1 MPSTRSSNRAGG
13 GLDLA
18 ALANPAPASTEL
30 PDDDFDPTGGA
41 LPRDANADS
50 GDDDSGDGFSDDDVG
65 AVDDGVLA
73 PTEDDKGDKGGRLRM
88 RGGLSL
94 DELGAEYHGKRSS
107 RKAMEE
113 AWAGA
118 EDPDAEED
126 SEEDEDEEEEDDS
139 MEGLDADDLARM
151 EREAAEDDDGSD
163 EDDEDIDDEDED
175 DEDDSGADSGAD
187 VDVDDDDE
195 SQEASDDD
203 DDDGGDGGDLAAELA
218 AFRREEAEANRLAAA
233 KSQNAVK
240 GAAVRRQNEVWE
252 KALQTRIVLQRG
264 LNASAKMPTPT
275 YWRALAKADG
285 DVKPA
290 MATCAAAA
298 RGALDALCS
307 LQAALIDGNPAIA
320 EAAGDVVGGGKKRK
334 ASSAMAAVSKFGLLA
349 SPASEVWENVDSV
362 YQRFAAF
369 RDVSIDRWHRKAQ
382 VQVGKMSA
390 GGSEMRAFNQSVSAQ
405 VASAMRI
412 PDRLVRKSQPPAHLA
427 PKRLGEPEG
436 TEKAAPTGD
445 RTEGLDADDLE
456 AAARAEARVEE
467 IYDDADFYEQVL
479 KEFLESAGAAAGL
492 AAAASKPAKRRKVVD
507 RRASKGRKLR
517 YHVQQKLVNFCAP
530 VELEVPQ
537 WAEKIF
543 GQLFASSA

>member
-13 GLDLA
+13 GLNLA

-41 LPRDANADS
+41 LPRDASADS

-94 DELGAEYHGKRSS
+94 DELGAEYHGKRTS

-126 SEEDEDEEEEDDS
+126 SEDDDEEEDEDDS

-163 EDDEDIDDEDED
+163 EDDEDIDDEDS
-175 DEDDSGADSGAD
+175 DEDDDDDSGAD
-187 VDVDDDDE
+187 VDVDDDDDE
-195 SQEASDDD
+195 SQEASDDDD

-240 GAAVRRQNEVWE
+240 GAAVRRQNEMWE

-285 DVKPA
+285 EVKPA

-320 EAAGDVVGGGKKRK
+320 EAAGEVVGGGKKRK

-349 SPASEVWENVDSV
+349 SPASEVWENIGLGVPEIRRV
-362 YQRFAAF
+362 QGRF
-369 RDVSIDRWHRKAQ
+369 HR
-382 VQVGKMSA
+382 
-390 GGSEMRAFNQSVSAQ
+390 Q
-405 VASAMRI
+405 VA
-412 PDRLVRKSQPPAHLA
+412 Q
-427 PKRLGEPEG
+427 EG
-436 TEKAAPTGD
+436 
-445 RTEGLDADDLE
+445 
-456 AAARAEARVEE
+456 
-467 IYDDADFYEQVL
+467 
-479 KEFLESAGAAAGL
+479 AGAG
-492 AAAASKPAKRRKVVD
+492 
-507 RRASKGRKLR
+507 
-517 YHVQQKLVNFCAP
+517 
-530 VELEVPQ
+530 
-537 WAEKIF
+537 W
-543 GQLFASSA
+543 